1 MAGPD
6 PDALAAVESSL
17 RKRLDDWVASTSEF
31 YARQRMPMDG
41 GESWRS
47 GLVGYLM
54 RGPGALE
61 HALADWQPPD
71 EPS

>member
-6 PDALAAVESSL
+6 PDALAAIEASL
-17 RKRLDDWVASTSEF
+17 RKRLDDWMDSTSEF
-31 YARQRMPMDG
+31 YARQSGDADR
-41 GESWRS
+41 WRS